1 MSGTD
6 PTQAPGGS
14 PSLTD
19 RRVAKS
25 DVGDLRFDRNG
36 LLPVVAQDA
45 DTGAVLMVAWA
56 NRDAVEATL
65 ERGEVHFWSRSRS
78 ELWRKG
84 ETSGNVLTLVS
95 LHADCDGDTLLAR
108 VRPAG
113 PACHTGETT
122 CFGADAAPAEAPVVG
137 SAGARAATDTA
148 EASPPAPPTPA
159 DDRADVLDRLDAVLR
174 QRAEERPDGSYT
186 VRLLDDDNLRLK
198 KLGEE
203 TAELITA
210 LARGEDGSSVEEAA
224 DLVYHVL
231 VALRA
236 EGYGL
241 DELRAALDRRAQ

>member
-1 MSGTD
+1 MSGAD
-6 PTQAPGGS
+6 PKRAPDGG
-14 PSLTD
+14 SLTD
-19 RRVAKS
+19 RRVAH
-25 DVGDLRFDRNG
+25 DDLDDLRFDENG

-56 NRDAVEATL
+56 NRDAVKATL
-65 ERGEVHFWSRSRS
+65 DRGEVHFWSRSRS

-122 CFGADAAPAEAPVVG
+122 CFGAGAAPAEGPGVG
-137 SAGARAATDTA
+137 SGTDRGGAGSMEGTR
-148 EASPPAPPTPA
+148 SGPPTPA
-159 DDRADVLDRLDAVLR
+159 DARGDVLDRLDAVLR
-174 QRAEERPDGSYT
+174 QRAEERPEGSYT
-186 VRLLDDDNLRLK
+186 VGLLDDDNLRLK

-210 LARGEDGSSVEEAA
+210 LARGDDDDIVEEAA

-236 EGYGL
+236 EGTGL
-241 DELRAALDRRAQ
+241 DELRAALARRAH

>member
-1 MSGTD
+1 MNGTD
-6 PTQAPGGS
+6 PTHTPDGS

-25 DVGDLRFDRNG
+25 DLDDLRFDENG

-65 ERGEVHFWSRSRS
+65 DRGEVHFWSRSRS

-108 VRPAG
+108 VQPAG

-122 CFGADAAPAEAPVVG
+122 CFGAGAAPA
-137 SAGARAATDTA
+137 
-148 EASPPAPPTPA
+148 ASPSDPPTPA
-159 DDRADVLDRLDAVLR
+159 DDRTDVLDRLDAVLR

-210 LARGEDGSSVEEAA
+210 LARGEGGSSVEEAA

-236 EGYGL
+236 EGTGL
-241 DELRAALDRRAQ
+241 DELRAALARRAD

>member
-1 MSGTD
+1 MSGAN
-6 PTQAPGGS
+6 PKRAPDGG
-14 PSLTD
+14 PLTD
-19 RRVAKS
+19 RRVTA
-25 DVGDLRFDRNG
+25 DDLDDLRFDANG

-45 DTGAVLMVAWA
+45 DTGAVLMVAWT
-56 NRDAVEATL
+56 NRDAVKATL
-65 ERGEVHFWSRSRS
+65 DRGEVHFWSRSRA

-95 LHADCDGDTLLAR
+95 LHVDCDGDTLLAR

-122 CFGADAAPAEAPVVG
+122 CFGAGAAP
-137 SAGARAATDTA
+137 GASR
-148 EASPPAPPTPA
+148 SGPPTPA
-159 DDRADVLDRLDAVLR
+159 GARADVLDRLDAVLR
-174 QRAEERPDGSYT
+174 QRAEERPEGSYT

-210 LARGEDGSSVEEAA
+210 LARGEDDDMVEEAA

-236 EGYGL
+236 EGTGL
-241 DELRAALDRRAQ
+241 DELRAALARRAH

>member
-1 MSGTD
+1 MRGTD
-6 PTQAPGGS
+6 PTHTPDGG

-19 RRVAKS
+19 RRVAE
-25 DVGDLRFDRNG
+25 DDLDDLRFDQNG

-56 NRDAVEATL
+56 NREAVEATL

-84 ETSGNVLTLVS
+84 GTSGNVLTLVS
-95 LHADCDGDTLLAR
+95 LHADCDGDTLLAL

-122 CFGADAAPAEAPVVG
+122 CFGAGAAPTG
-137 SAGARAATDTA
+137 SPSD
-148 EASPPAPPTPA
+148 PPTPGE
-159 DDRADVLDRLDAVLR
+159 DRADALDRLDAVLR
-174 QRAEERPDGSYT
+174 RRAEERPDGSYT

-236 EGYGL
+236 EGIGL
-241 DELRAALDRRAQ
+241 DELRAALTRRAD